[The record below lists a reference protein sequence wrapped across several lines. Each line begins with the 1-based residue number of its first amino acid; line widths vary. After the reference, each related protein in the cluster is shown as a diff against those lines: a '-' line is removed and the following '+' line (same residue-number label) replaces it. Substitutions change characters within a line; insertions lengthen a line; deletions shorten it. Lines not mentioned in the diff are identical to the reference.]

1 MNRRATVPPVVSP
14 LIPGPNDP
22 GPGLLMQSSTELP
35 PPAEPPASAGG
46 LTLRRSM
53 GSAPIGT

>member
-1 MNRRATVPPVVSP
+1 MNRRATVPPVGSP

-22 GPGLLMQSSTELP
+22 GPGLIQSSTELP

-53 GSAPIGT
+53 GSAPIVT